1 MSHRGSKELSGIK
14 IIVEQRKHFRWDTG
28 KDAAWEIFWQRNNKP
43 SKDSDCLLTY
53 VHSENK
59 SGQRF

>member
-14 IIVEQRKHFRWDTG
+14 IIVEQRKHFGWDTG

-53 VHSENK
+53 T
-59 SGQRF
+59 Q